1 VEEKAQ
7 PAEPVPTAEE
17 TLEPSQEIE
26 KPIAAGVVIP
36 EEDEAFAWLESLAV
50 RQGAEEALLLT
61 PEERLESPPEWV
73 IQEVA
78 EAEETQVADTP
89 GNVELPEWLQEAPV
103 ETDEIEQ
110 AAGTEASV
118 PDWLKQPAAISE
130 ENPVEEEL
138 PPLAP
143 ELPTWLA
150 GIEDAQKE
158 PEAAEWSPTEESF
171 ETVESEALQ
180 DISEVIPEAVL
191 EGAPVPALDLNS
203 AGLIDLERL
212 PGVGF
217 TRAQAILDHREK
229 HGPYQEVDELLLV
242 TGITP
247 DMLVELK
254 QYLSIGGREETPNA
268 ELPAEDQQI
277 LLVQAR
283 NALVQG
289 DIPLAISRYSL
300 LIDKNQMLPDVI
312 TDLNEAL
319 YRFPIDVSIW
329 EALGD
334 AHMHAGH
341 LQEALNAYTK
351 AEEYLH

>member
-1 VEEKAQ
+1 ME
-7 PAEPVPTAEE
+7 
-17 TLEPSQEIE
+17 
-26 KPIAAGVVIP
+26 
-36 EEDEAFAWLESLAV
+36 
-50 RQGAEEALLLT
+50 
-61 PEERLESPPEWV
+61 
-73 IQEVA
+73 EVA
-78 EAEETQVADTP
+78 EAEEAQAADTP
-89 GNVELPEWLQEAPV
+89 VEAEVPEWLQEAPLV
-103 ETDEIEQ
+103 TEEIEP
-110 AAGTEASV
+110 AAGTESGV
-118 PDWLKQPAAISE
+118 PDWLKRPAAISE
-130 ENPVEEEL
+130 EPPVEEEL

-150 GIEDAQKE
+150 GVEDNQKATE
-158 PEAAEWSPTEESF
+158 TVEWSPTEESF
-171 ETVESEALQ
+171 EAVEPEALP
-180 DISEVIPEAVL
+180 DISEAIPEAAL
-191 EGAPVPALDLNS
+191 EEAPAPALDLNQ

-212 PGVGF
+212 PGIGF
-217 TRAQAILDHREK
+217 TRAQAILDYREK

-242 TGITP
+242 TGIAP

-254 QYLSIGGREETPNA
+254 QYLRVGGMEDISSE

-300 LIDKNQMLPDVI
+300 LIDKDQMLPEVI

-334 AHMHAGH
+334 AHMHTGH
-341 LQEALNAYTK
+341 LQDALNAYTK